1 MIKIAI
7 LDDHPMVLKGIE
19 SMLED
24 SQDMELTD
32 LYDRR
37 ALLLEGLELQIPDIL
52 LLDINMPDGSGL
64 ELAKELHKSYP
75 DLRIIGLSNYSEP
88 GFIKSMLRNGA
99 RGYLLKN
106 TGKQELKKAITAVY
120 KGEIYLP
127 RTVRDI
133 LLSDSIGHQPGT
145 SFIPKLTRREKE
157 VLDLVASEHTNSEIA
172 EKLFISSKTVESH
185 RNNLLQKLGA
195 RNTAG
200 LIKSAM
206 EKGLIS

>member
-1 MIKIAI
+1 MIKVAI

-24 SQDMELTD
+24 SSDMELTD

-37 ALLLEGLELQIPDIL
+37 AHLLEGLEKKVPNIL

-64 ELAKELHKSYP
+64 DLAKELSKNYTE
-75 DLRIIGLSNYSEP
+75 LRIIGLSNYSEP

-106 TGKQELKKAITAVY
+106 TGKQELIEAIHAVY
-120 KGEIYLP
+120 KGDIYLP
-127 RTVRDI
+127 RPVKDI
-133 LLSDSIGHQPGT
+133 LLSDSIGHQPNT

-157 VLDLVASEHTNSEIA
+157 VLDLIAREHTNSEIA
-172 EKLFISSKTVESH
+172 GKLFISTKTVESH